1 MVSLS
6 NKAKTLA
13 IGALWANGMNGDDAG
28 CMRVYRMED
37 SKSVWMQI
45 GEDIDGEAAYDTSG
59 VSVSLSADGKTVA
72 IVSDWRMMTARR
84 SLVTSGSLS

>member
-6 NKAKTLA
+6 NEAKTLA
-13 IGALWANGMNGDDAG
+13 VGAPWANGKDGDDVG
-28 CMRVYRMED
+28 RMRVYRMED
-37 SKSVWMQI
+37 FKSVWMQI

-59 VSVSLSADGKTVA
+59 VSVSLLADGKTVA